1 MPRPMDLATLIDNL
15 PLHHAAGPEAKSRP
29 PITEITEDSRAVAP
43 GSLFIARPGGTH
55 DGRDFLEEAIRAGAV
70 AILAPSGS
78 TLDASSL
85 TLLTCDDVPAIGA
98 KLCERF
104 CGNPS
109 RALPLVG
116 VTGTNGKTTTAFLI
130 QQILATTL
138 ERRCGLMGTVHT
150 DDGRAITPAAL
161 TTPAAREISGT
172 LERMV
177 SHGCGAA
184 VIEVSSHALQQR
196 RTDGLNFAAAVF
208 TNLSGDHMDYH
219 GSEEAYFDAKAR
231 LFESLTEDRVAI
243 INGDDPRGEM
253 LASRTAARVLS
264 CSLRPENQAAE
275 FRAVI
280 DRERTAGVDLELIAQ
295 GERHP
300 LHLPLCGRH
309 NVMNA
314 LQAAAT
320 ATALG
325 ATMPRIVEA
334 LARCHAPPGRLE
346 PVTLPGDPYSVYVD
360 YAHTDDA
367 LENVLS
373 AVRPLVPE
381 SGRLRVIFGCGGDRD
396 RTKRPRM
403 AQVAARYGDEIIIT
417 SDNPR
422 TEDPGTIVAE
432 VAAGVPAVCRDRA
445 VQCVDRREAIG
456 MAIRTARPGDVI
468 VIAGKGH
475 EDYQIIGREKRPFDD
490 RAIAREAL
498 QAAPRGTK
506 TGDPATGAAAKAS
519 AERAAGRAGP

>member
-1 MPRPMDLATLIDNL
+1 MPRPMDLATLIDHL
-15 PLHHAAGPEAKSRP
+15 TLDHAGGPEASSLS
-29 PITEITEDSRAVAP
+29 PITGITEDSRAVAP
-43 GSLFIARPGGTH
+43 GSLFIARPGETH
-55 DGRDFLEEAIRAGAV
+55 DGRDYLDDAIRAGAV
-70 AILAPSGS
+70 AVLAPSG
-78 TLDASSL
+78 TTIDRASV
-85 TLLTCDDVPAIGA
+85 TLLTSDDVPGVGAI
-98 KLCERF
+98 LCERF

-109 RALPLVG
+109 RALDLVG

-130 QQILATTL
+130 QQILNATL
-138 ERRCGLMGTVHT
+138 DRPCGLMGTVHT
-150 DDGRAITPAAL
+150 DDGRAIEPAAL

-172 LERMV
+172 LERVV
-177 SHGCGAA
+177 SNGCGAA

-196 RTDGLNFAAAVF
+196 RTDGLSFAAAVF

-231 LFESLTEDRVAI
+231 LFEQLAEDSVAI
-243 INGDDPRGEM
+243 INDDDPRGERM
-253 LASRTAARVLS
+253 ASRTAARVLR
-264 CSLRPENQAAE
+264 CSLQKESADY
-275 FRAVI
+275 RAVI
-280 DRERTAGVDLELIAQ
+280 ERATILGVDLQIIHQ
-295 GERHP
+295 GEAHP

-320 ATALG
+320 ASALG
-325 ATMPRIVEA
+325 AEMPRILEA
-334 LARCHAPPGRLE
+334 LARSHAPPGRLE
-346 PVTLPGDPYSVYVD
+346 PVTRPEDPFSVYVD

-373 AVRPLVPE
+373 AVRPLVPD

-432 VAAGVPAVCRDRA
+432 VAAGVPAADSDRA
-445 VQCVDRREAIG
+445 VQCVDRREAIT
-456 MAIRTARPGDVI
+456 MAINSARPGDVI

-490 RAIAREAL
+490 RVIAREAL
-498 QAAPRGTK
+498 RDAPPG
-506 TGDPATGAAAKAS
+506 AKAHV
-519 AERAAGRAGP
+519 ETTEAGRAGA

>member
-15 PLHHAAGPEAKSRP
+15 PIDHAAGPEAKSLP
-29 PITEITEDSRAVAP
+29 PIAEITEDSRAVTP
-43 GSLFIARPGGTH
+43 GSLFIARPGETH
-55 DGRDFLEEAIRAGAV
+55 DGRDFLDDAIRAGAV
-70 AILAPSGS
+70 AILAS
-78 TLDASSL
+78 TGTTIGRASI
-85 TLLTCDDVPAIGA
+85 TLMTCDDVPAIGA
-98 KLCERF
+98 KFCEHF

-109 RALPLVG
+109 RALQLVG

-130 QQILATTL
+130 QQILNDTL
-138 ERRCGLMGTVHT
+138 NRRCGLMGTVHT
-150 DDGRAITPAAL
+150 DDGRAIDPAAL

-177 SHGCGAA
+177 NHGCGAA
-184 VIEVSSHALQQR
+184 VMEVSSHALQQR
-196 RTDGLNFAAAVF
+196 RTDGLIFAAAVF

-219 GSEEAYFDAKAR
+219 GSEEAYFNAKAR
-231 LFESLTEDRVAI
+231 LFEQLAEDSVAI
-243 INGDDPRGEM
+243 INSDDPRGES
-253 LASRTAARVLS
+253 LASRTDAHVLR
-264 CSLRPENQAAE
+264 CSLQNKSAD
-275 FRAVI
+275 FYAVI
-280 DRERTAGVDLELIAQ
+280 DRATILGVDVQLIAR
-295 GERHP
+295 GETHS

-320 ATALG
+320 ASALG
-325 ATMPRIVEA
+325 VSMPRIVEA

-346 PVTLPGDPYSVYVD
+346 PVTLPNNPFSVYVD

-373 AVRPLVPE
+373 AVRPLVPD

-422 TEDPGTIVAE
+422 TEDPDTIVAE
-432 VAAGVPAVCRDRA
+432 VAAGIPAAHCDRA
-445 VQCVDRREAIG
+445 VQCVDRREAIT

-490 RAIAREAL
+490 RVIAREAL
-498 QAAPRGTK
+498 RVAQSRVTAGPE
-506 TGDPATGAAAKAS
+506 AS
-519 AERAAGRAGP
+519 AETTDAIANAAARRAGA